1 MIWREAILPAL
12 LMAITAALLIGGFAA
27 GYSWTAITFP
37 LAAGG
42 AVCVLC
48 VVELIAIRERRS
60 ATAPAMP
67 ADGEAEPLSPSSF
80 AWMFALA
87 FFLFGLGFVAGPAAY
102 LLVCLRANG
111 FSWGLSA
118 GIAVASL
125 AVTWGL
131 FIKAMG
137 ILLPVAPLWMN

>member
-1 MIWREAILPAL
+1 MNWREAALPAL
-12 LMAITAALLIGGFAA
+12 LMAVCAALLIGGFAA
-27 GYSWTAITFP
+27 GYSWTAIAFP

-48 VVELIAIRERRS
+48 AVELMGIRERRN

-67 ADGEAEPLSPSSF
+67 EEATPEPLSRSSF

-87 FFLFGLGFVAGPAAY
+87 FFLFGLGFVAGPAVY

-118 GIAVASL
+118 AIAAGSV

-137 ILLPVAPLWMN
+137 VLLPVMPLWMG